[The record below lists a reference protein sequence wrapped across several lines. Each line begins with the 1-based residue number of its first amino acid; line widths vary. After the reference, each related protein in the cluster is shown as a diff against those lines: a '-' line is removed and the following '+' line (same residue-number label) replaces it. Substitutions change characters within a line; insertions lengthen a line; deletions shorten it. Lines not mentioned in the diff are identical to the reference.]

1 MRFSDTFLGVF
12 FLLAGIALAWYS
24 MTLPSI
30 PGQDYG
36 AATFPL
42 FVALGF
48 IACAARLIFIGLKQ
62 AGGSWLVLSDE
73 MQSKR
78 ALLGICATI
87 GLIVFYIL
95 FSHILGFI
103 PTAFL
108 VTFFMFLILSVPPTK
123 AAVLA
128 IVAAFACDFIFR
140 TMLLVPLPFGIV
152 PRLPW

>member
-1 MRFSDTFLGVF
+1 MRFSDTFLGVV

-42 FVALGF
+42 FVAIGF
-48 IACAARLIFIGLKQ
+48 MGCAARLIVVGLKETN
-62 AGGSWLVLSDE
+62 GSWLNVSEDVK
-73 MQSKR
+73 SSR
-78 ALLGICATI
+78 ALFGIAVTI
-87 GLIVFYIL
+87 GLILFYIF
-95 FSHILGFI
+95 FSHVIGFI

-108 VTFFMFLILSVPPTK
+108 VTLVMFLILDVPKPK
-123 AAVLA
+123 AALLA
-128 IVAAFACDFIFR
+128 IIAAFFCDFIFR